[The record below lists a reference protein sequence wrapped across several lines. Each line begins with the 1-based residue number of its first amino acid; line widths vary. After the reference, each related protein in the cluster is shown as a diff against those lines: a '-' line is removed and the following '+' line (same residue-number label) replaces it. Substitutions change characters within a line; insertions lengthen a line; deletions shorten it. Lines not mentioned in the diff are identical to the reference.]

1 MSVKHKLI
9 SGNIISRN
17 PISNILIVLGL
28 GLTLLFAF
36 PYLRDEARYYLMTL
50 TGKRYELGSGADK
63 ESVFARYLGSKPL
76 IIEPVNKDFA
86 LVIEKIGVNAPVVV
100 DVSVTNESAYKE
112 ALKYGVAHSASSMY
126 PSDQAGNVY
135 IFAHSSLNFWEL
147 GKYAQTFNLLH
158 KLAVGDTIHVFYE
171 NRDYVYKVVNKEI
184 YSGFNTYPLT
194 RPVVEPLLTLQTCD
208 PPGTT
213 FNRLVV
219 TAKLQEVL

>member
-86 LVIEKIGVNAPVVV
+86 LVIEKIGVNAPVVA

-112 ALKYGVAHSASSMY
+112 ALKYG
-126 PSDQAGNVY
+126 QL
-135 IFAHSSLNFWEL
+135 F
-147 GKYAQTFNLLH
+147 
-158 KLAVGDTIHVFYE
+158 
-171 NRDYVYKVVNKEI
+171 
-184 YSGFNTYPLT
+184 
-194 RPVVEPLLTLQTCD
+194 
-208 PPGTT
+208 
-213 FNRLVV
+213 
-219 TAKLQEVL
+219 